1 MRLFVA
7 VNLPA
12 QTRHAAWEAAAPLR
26 AAGLPVRW
34 VADEAIHIT
43 LKFLGEVDEPL
54 VPDIA
59 AVLSTAVRE
68 VRAFELGLG
77 GCGAFPDQHRPRVL
91 WLGIEQHPALEL
103 LANDVERALAPFGF
117 ESELRPFQPH
127 LTLGRAEKRARP
139 GDFRGLDKLV
149 ARVEFAAVMPVASVD
164 LMQSVLGRGGPTYTV
179 LHRAVLQRSA
189 PPGDH

>member
-12 QTRHAAWEAAAPLR
+12 ATRRAAWEAAAPLR
-26 AAGLPVRW
+26 AALLPMRW
-34 VADEAIHIT
+34 VAEPAIHIT

-59 AVLSTAVRE
+59 AALDAAVRE
-68 VRAFELGLG
+68 VRAFELALG

-91 WLGIEQHPALEL
+91 WLGIAQHSALEL
-103 LANDVERALAPFGF
+103 LANDVERALSAFGF

-149 ARVEFAAVMPVASVD
+149 ARVEFAAVMPVESVD
-164 LMQSVLGRGGPTYTV
+164 LMHSVLGREGPTYAV

-189 PPGDH
+189 PPEGR